1 MVGAGRW
8 LSRGCGGAAAV
19 CTSSGPLVGAGR
31 SLVIAVGGGRDLA
44 WPYQRIAAKLL
55 ASSGGRLVHLLLL
68 GSARGA
74 DAAIARAAHQFG
86 LVGARP
92 AC

>member
-1 MVGAGRW
+1 MI
-8 LSRGCGGAAAV
+8 AA
-19 CTSSGPLVGAGR
+19 
-31 SLVIAVGGGRDLA
+31 GGGRDLA
-44 WPYQRIAAKLL
+44 WPYQRIAAELL

-68 GSARGA
+68 GSTRGA
-74 DAAIARAAHQFG
+74 DASIAQAAHQFG